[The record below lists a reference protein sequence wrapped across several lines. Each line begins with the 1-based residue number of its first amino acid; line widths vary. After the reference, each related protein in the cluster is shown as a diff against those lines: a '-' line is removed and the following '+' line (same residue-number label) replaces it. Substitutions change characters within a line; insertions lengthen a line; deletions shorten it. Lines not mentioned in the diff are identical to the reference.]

1 MSILAM
7 PWTMSWNNVAQGLGI
22 EIGST
27 LGFRLFLKILVG
39 KLL

>member
-27 LGFRLFLKILVG
+27 LGFLKILVG

>member
-7 PWTMSWNNVAQGLGI
+7 PWTMSWNNAAQGPGI
-22 EIGST
+22 EIGSA